1 MADTTTTNYAFTKP
15 EVGASSDT
23 WGTKLNTN
31 WDDLD
36 TDLATLAVKT
46 NNLSDLASAV
56 TALTNLGLTSTAAE
70 LNILDGVTSTAA
82 ELNLL
87 DGVTSS
93 TLGTT
98 NTANTFSAQ
107 QTFKETAE
115 TVYTLSGLDIDPA
128 NGQIQIKTLTASVTF
143 TESLATGQAVI
154 LGLND
159 GTAYVVTAWP
169 TITWTKT
176 GGTAIAPVLATTGY
190 TWILLW
196 KVGSTLYGS
205 EMGQP

>member
-1 MADTTTTNYAFTKP
+1 MADTTTTNYTFTKP

-31 WDDLD
+31 WDSVD
-36 TDLATLAVKT
+36 TTVKSVSDTATAAAVKT
-46 NNLSDLASAV
+46 NNLSDLSSAS
-56 TALTNLGLTSTAAE
+56 TARTNLGLV
-70 LNILDGVTSTAA
+70 I
-82 ELNLL
+82 
-87 DGVTSS
+87 
-93 TLGTT
+93 GTDVQAYDADT
-98 NTANTFSAQ
+98 TKNDVANTFTAQ

-128 NGQIQIKTLTASVTF
+128 NGQIQIKTLAASVTF

-159 GTAYVVTAWP
+159 GTAYTATMP

-176 GGTAIAPVLATTGY
+176 GGTALAPVLATTGY

>member
-1 MADTTTTNYAFTKP
+1 MSSIKVSALTAKTTPSGSEELLINDGGTSKKITVTNLQANIADTKWDGGSTGLTAATGRTSLGLGTAATSAATAF
-15 EVGASSDT
+15 EAA
-23 WGTKLNTN
+23 
-31 WDDLD
+31 D
-36 TDLATLAVKT
+36 TDIVKK
-46 NNLSDLASAV
+46 NV
-56 TALTNLGLTSTAAE
+56 
-70 LNILDGVTSTAA
+70 
-82 ELNLL
+82 
-87 DGVTSS
+87 
-93 TLGTT
+93 
-98 NTANTFSAQ
+98 ANTFSAQ

-159 GTAYVVTAWP
+159 GTSYVVTAWP

-176 GGTAIAPVLATTGY
+176 GGTATAPTLATTGY